1 MVELNLAD
9 ILSVKRCA
17 DQISS
22 KYSNVDILINNAG
35 IALRLPTRQL
45 TKDGNELHFAIN
57 YLGHF
62 LLTRLLLDKIDKS
75 EAGRLVE

>member
-1 MVELNLAD
+1 M
-9 ILSVKRCA
+9 
-17 DQISS
+17 
-22 KYSNVDILINNAG
+22 DILINNAG